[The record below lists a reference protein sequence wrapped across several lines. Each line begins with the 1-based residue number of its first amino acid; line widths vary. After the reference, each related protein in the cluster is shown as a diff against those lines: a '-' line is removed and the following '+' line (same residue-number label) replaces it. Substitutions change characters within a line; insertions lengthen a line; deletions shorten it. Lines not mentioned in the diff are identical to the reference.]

1 MNRRWEDS
9 LVPEVCRL
17 LADDLPLAPG
27 APGGMVEYRRT
38 LTTSFFFKF
47 YLTVLMQLQARVS
60 INNILIEGIFQF
72 DGLTYI
78 LRDYTRGMEI
88 RR

>member
-1 MNRRWEDS
+1 MQRISAVKELNIFLYMNRRWEDS

-17 LADDLPLAPG
+17 LADDLPLAAG

-60 INNILIEGIFQF
+60 INLFSTVVCWRMTF
-72 DGLTYI
+72 L
-78 LRDYTRGMEI
+78 
-88 RR
+88 

>member
-1 MNRRWEDS
+1 MYRRWEDS

-17 LADDLPLAPG
+17 LADDLPLAAG
-27 APGGMVEYRRT
+27 SPGGMVEYRRT

-60 INNILIEGIFQF
+60 INPLH
-72 DGLTYI
+72 TVKPV
-78 LRDYTRGMEI
+78 
-88 RR
+88 